1 MRLIIITVIL
11 FPITWSFL
19 WSRLTAVASL
29 VDALAY
35 LCALRA
41 RKMLEIPSL
50 ASSSS
55 DGEEV
60 LSFEELLE
68 EASMDVQEA
77 ANSCSCGEPQQLMDA
92 FDAIEGDCVV
102 AAAAGIVAALLS
114 CKCDRSRGLLLEAL
128 DVVAQLGDSPGE
140 EEQLLRLWT
149 AGVGSAGQEQ
159 SAAALAVCVDT
170 GGLADEDL
178 SLGSSGSLVSGRVQ
192 EAPRQGW
199 VTCFVWTQGGRV
211 IGRWARNWRVWQ
223 KKLALRLYL
232 VPQNL

>member
-11 FPITWSFL
+11 FPITCSFL

-41 RKMLEIPSL
+41 RRMSEIPSP

-77 ANSCSCGEPQQLMDA
+77 ANSCSCGEHQQLMDA
-92 FDAIEGDCVV
+92 FDAIEGDC
-102 AAAAGIVAALLS
+102 GRYRHYHTMLW
-114 CKCDRSRGLLLEAL
+114 
-128 DVVAQLGDSPGE
+128 GE
-140 EEQLLRLWT
+140 IASTNRF
-149 AGVGSAGQEQ
+149 
-159 SAAALAVCVDT
+159 
-170 GGLADEDL
+170 
-178 SLGSSGSLVSGRVQ
+178 VS
-192 EAPRQGW
+192 
-199 VTCFVWTQGGRV
+199 
-211 IGRWARNWRVWQ
+211 
-223 KKLALRLYL
+223 
-232 VPQNL
+232 